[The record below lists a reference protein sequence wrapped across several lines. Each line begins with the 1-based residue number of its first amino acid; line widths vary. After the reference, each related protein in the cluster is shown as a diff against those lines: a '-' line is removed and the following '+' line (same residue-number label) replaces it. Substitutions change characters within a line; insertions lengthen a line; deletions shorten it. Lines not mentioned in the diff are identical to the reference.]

1 MLESFIKNKYG
12 IVLMILSSI
21 CVCIGQLLWKIS
33 TSQGNLSLLLIG
45 FLLYGVGA
53 IIMIVAYKFGSLSVL
68 QPMLSLNYVMSIILA
83 YIVLNEAV
91 TLIKIIGVFI
101 IMIGVILIGGG
112 DD

>member
-1 MLESFIKNKYG
+1 MLESFKKNKYG
-12 IVLMILSSI
+12 IILMILSSI

-33 TSQGNLSLLLIG
+33 VSSGILLLMFG
-45 FLLYGVGA
+45 FICYGIGA

-83 YIVLNEAV
+83 YTVLNEQI
-91 TLIKIIGVFI
+91 TLIKIIGVLTI
-101 IMIGVILIGGG
+101 IIGVLLIGGG